1 MMQRGEQSYR
11 ERARKRQRQTER
23 RWSMGGFKEPIGRTK
38 SSDDDF
44 EVSEGWV
51 WNSGLERWE
60 ERAEKRREN

>member
-1 MMQRGEQSYR
+1 
-11 ERARKRQRQTER
+11 
-23 RWSMGGFKEPIGRTK
+23 MGGFKEPIGRTK